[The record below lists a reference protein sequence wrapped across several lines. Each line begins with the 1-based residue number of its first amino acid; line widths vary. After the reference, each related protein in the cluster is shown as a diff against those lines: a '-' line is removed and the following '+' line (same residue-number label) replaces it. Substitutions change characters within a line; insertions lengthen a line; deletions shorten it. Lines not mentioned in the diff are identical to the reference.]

1 LAWGDRVERW
11 PRVGRKAKERIF
23 LPLEYI
29 RNKDD
34 DPIVFGFPDL
44 GRDPEQSC
52 EHSEM
57 EKYPALRN

>member
-1 LAWGDRVERW
+1 
-11 PRVGRKAKERIF
+11 VGRKAKGRIF

-34 DPIVFGFPDL
+34 DPIVFGFHDP